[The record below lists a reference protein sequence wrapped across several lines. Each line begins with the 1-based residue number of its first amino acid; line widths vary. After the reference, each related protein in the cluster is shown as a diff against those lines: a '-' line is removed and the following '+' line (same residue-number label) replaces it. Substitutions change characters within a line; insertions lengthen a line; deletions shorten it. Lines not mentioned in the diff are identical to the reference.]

1 MSSTVRIV
9 GAFCVLLALQ
19 ACAAMRPGFETPTV
33 TVSSF
38 RTLPSEGALPNFEI
52 GLEVI
57 NPNSQPLKLAGI
69 SYTISLDGHDLIKG
83 VGNNLPVIE
92 AYGTGQLTVTAAA
105 NLFAGIRLFQGMLAD
120 NKDSFDYTFKAKLDV
135 GTFQPA
141 IRITDSG
148 SIALGNASN

>member
-1 MSSTVRIV
+1 M
-9 GAFCVLLALQ
+9 LLALQ